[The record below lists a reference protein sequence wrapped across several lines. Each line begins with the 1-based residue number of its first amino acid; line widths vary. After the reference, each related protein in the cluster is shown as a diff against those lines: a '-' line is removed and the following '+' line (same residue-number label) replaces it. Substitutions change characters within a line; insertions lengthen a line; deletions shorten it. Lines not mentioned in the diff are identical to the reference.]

1 MKNPSIRII
10 PARENLRRVHGEG
23 AADLDVSS
31 IDLMLRMMNAGDV
44 VKGVIFDELKASTG
58 LSEGK
63 FTMMMCLREEGKPL
77 SIGDISQRIG
87 VAPPTVSVMVARMV
101 GEKKPLIVR
110 RSSKK
115 DARSSLVEPRR
126 AGASRQGAPRSF
138 PARGGV
144 CRAPHVRGEGDAHPP
159 PLEAHGAFR
168 EEDAVRNGLTPGEP
182 V

>member
-10 PARENLRRVHGEG
+10 PARESLRRVHGEG

-31 IDLMLRMMNAGDV
+31 IDLMLRMMNAVDV

-110 RSSKK
+110 RSSEK
-115 DARSSLVEPRR
+115 DARSSLVELTP
-126 AGASRQGAPRSF
+126 
-138 PARGGV
+138 
-144 CRAPHVRGEGDAHPP
+144 EGRELLDRVHRP

-168 EEDAVRNGLTPGEP
+168 EEDAVRNGLTPGASGYP
-182 V
+182 PSRSP

>member
-10 PARENLRRVHGEG
+10 PARESLRRVHGEG

-31 IDLMLRMMNAGDV
+31 IDLMLRMMNAVDV

-87 VAPPTVSVMVARMV
+87 VAPPHGVRDGGADGGRKEAPHR
-101 GEKKPLIVR
+101 EKKQREGCAL
-110 RSSKK
+110 
-115 DARSSLVEPRR
+115 EPR
-126 AGASRQGAPRSF
+126 
-138 PARGGV
+138 
-144 CRAPHVRGEGDAHPP
+144 
-159 PLEAHGAFR
+159 
-168 EEDAVRNGLTPGEP
+168 
-182 V
+182 